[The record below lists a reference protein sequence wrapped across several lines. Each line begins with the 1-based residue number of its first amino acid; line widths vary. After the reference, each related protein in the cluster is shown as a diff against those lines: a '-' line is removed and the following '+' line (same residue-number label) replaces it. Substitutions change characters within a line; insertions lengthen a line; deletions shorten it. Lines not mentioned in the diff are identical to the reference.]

1 MRLSYEEAVERGYDG
16 PDPFTERSH
25 RNRIRQNNM
34 LDCRDPDHDDRLCPY
49 CNGDDEGGDDE

>member
-1 MRLSYEEAVERGYDG
+1 MRYYDYDAPAA
-16 PDPFTERSH
+16 PDPYEMEAQRRH
-25 RNRIRQNNM
+25 ARRVARNNM